1 MSRTVRVFSSVGAF
15 TAVAWLAIAT
25 APIKA
30 ANTTKGGG
38 KDKSPAKV
46 AVLEI
51 SGSYP
56 EGPDQD
62 GLFGDISVSLNKVL
76 ERIDQAKNDSKI
88 AAVLLQIRDP
98 EIGRGKVDE
107 FRAAIARVRK
117 AGKKVYA
124 DVRST
129 DSKPYLIASA
139 CDEIIMPESGTLAVS
154 GVRAELTFYKDLL
167 DKLGIKAEMMQVGA
181 YKGAAEPLTRSG
193 MQPRV
198 SQAVRAGD
206 RQLLRPDDR
215 HDRRRSQARS
225 RQGQGPDRTSAS

>member
-1 MSRTVRVFSSVGAF
+1 MSRTVHVLSSVLAF
-15 TAVAWLAIAT
+15 AAVAWLTIAISST
-25 APIKA
+25 KA
-30 ANTTKGGG
+30 ANTTKDGG

-46 AVLEI
+46 AVVEI

-62 GLFGDISVSLNKVL
+62 GLFGEISVSLNKVL

-124 DVRST
+124 DVRSA
-129 DSKPYLIASA
+129 DSKPYLIAS
-139 CDEIIMPESGTLAVS
+139 
-154 GVRAELTFYKDLL
+154 
-167 DKLGIKAEMMQVGA
+167 
-181 YKGAAEPLTRSG
+181 
-193 MQPRV
+193 
-198 SQAVRAGD
+198 
-206 RQLLRPDDR
+206 
-215 HDRRRSQARS
+215 
-225 RQGQGPDRTSAS
+225 